1 MIDLS
6 IVILAHENYIIPY
19 LDRLELIIKQYSTE
33 LILINETVISPNL
46 PYTYRIIELDHRK
59 QDFLPF
65 VMSSCNADRILMLET
80 DMELSKSLVDF
91 ILCSLQENSPNN
103 ISCVVK
109 SYLTSSLE
117 STYEH
122 RITLLYHR
130 NSNGL
135 VDHYENESLYDYS
148 LLHCTLDR
156 FPFYVKRFIR
166 NNDIRPLLIWFED
179 FCKQIDSNEIDQ
191 CYTLLEQL
199 KRLEGDQWEEFELNY
214 KAQFNKDAYSQYL
227 GYSSDLQNGR
237 LKEKALIQYIRAFER
252 KRCRYNFF
260 LPDAMKD
267 SLYFAW
273 LMKDIFVAKENPLPL
288 LSHIKSLRLQQLLN
302 YLLTTDAVF
311 PRILQ
316 SFLEKEVL
324 CAQKKLEVEALF
336 TLYHTCLNYLAA
348 HIQSSRERDC
358 VLKLYA
364 QYKVMAKYYILKYHQ
379 FRHIFL
385 SYQEETTLF
394 YYNQAYLR
402 YTSKQFPFRLS
413 ICMTVRDQ
421 ETELKRCLAS
431 LRPLLAYDFTEL
443 IIVDTGSCDRTVSVA
458 SSYTLNVY
466 FNTEN
471 EDPVQSRN
479 KSILY
484 ARGEYLMFLN
494 ANESLSALDC
504 KKLINYI
511 RSYKYLHY
519 CTYNLNITDT
529 NETTQIEPRIFKN
542 DGTIYYTTSTPDSP
556 THNSNS
562 KDLDITIQKNIK

>member
-237 LKEKALIQYIRAFER
+237 LKE
-252 KRCRYNFF
+252 
-260 LPDAMKD
+260 
-267 SLYFAW
+267 
-273 LMKDIFVAKENPLPL
+273 
-288 LSHIKSLRLQQLLN
+288 
-302 YLLTTDAVF
+302 LTTDAVF

-542 DGTIYYTTSTPDSP
+542 DGTIYYTTSTPDFP